1 MSAYPGRWEEPPSGY
16 GQRDGGRFAD
26 EAVRQSA
33 LRLDDFDKY
42 GRGDYRSPS
51 PLRRLNFKRQ
61 LNYVC
66 LLSI

>member
-1 MSAYPGRWEEPPSGY
+1 
-16 GQRDGGRFAD
+16 
-26 EAVRQSA
+26 